1 MSIYEIYP
9 QSESPLLIQIAHL
22 DWDICKDNPA
32 HLLSDTLI
40 FRDFLDDMIVFR
52 IWDYRANYSTC
63 FSVSADLD
71 NPLDTFATKTAIIV
85 SCADRILVW
94 AIPPLL
100 PHSPDHFFD
109 DNPIHLPPLFRIP
122 FPDDT
127 VYLGIPLIWKTISPW
142 YSGSR
147 ESIYF
152 DIVRLDSIL
161 DRFKLIVKPD
171 LSGASLH
178 LINTSKLTPDEFEN
192 ISFPSSY
199 RICEETLSSFWRSSS
214 RCGVH
219 TGLTS
224 THFPDSAVRYWIT
237 KHNHSLCPASGRFVY
252 LTFDDKNF
260 SVVVMDLI

>member
-1 MSIYEIYP
+1 MFIYEIYP
-9 QSESPLLIQIAHL
+9 QSESPLLTQVAHL
-22 DWDICKDNPA
+22 DWDISKKNPA
-32 HLLSDTLI
+32 HLLFDTLI
-40 FRDFLDDMIVFR
+40 FHDFPDDRIVFR
-52 IWDYRANYSTC
+52 FWDYRANYSTC

-71 NPLDTFATKTAIIV
+71 NIMGTFATKTAIIV
-85 SCADRILVW
+85 FCGDGILVW

-100 PHSPDHFFD
+100 PHSPDHFLD

-122 FPDDT
+122 FPDDNFYID
-127 VYLGIPLIWKTISPW
+127 VLDWKTISPW

-152 DIVRLDSIL
+152 DILRFDSKL

-171 LSGASLH
+171 LSEASLH
-178 LINTSKLTPDEFEN
+178 LINASRLTPHEFDN
-192 ISFPSSY
+192 ISYSSSY
-199 RICEETLSSFWRSSS
+199 RICEETLSSFWQSSS

-224 THFPDSAVRYWIT
+224 TPFPDSAVRYWIT
-237 KHNHSLCPASGRFVY
+237 KHNYSLCPASGRFVY
-252 LTFDDKNF
+252 LTLDDNIF